1 MRSGGGGEE
10 ENLESLFKWKVIKPK
25 EVKIQSNQIK
35 ERKEKVK
42 QEQMQNQC
50 REAITP
56 SITKLLLSKFQF
68 KGKEKNVK
76 KVAEKEETSTSSCS
90 GWRGPRISASEV
102 PQTRTVKARKSKV
115 CLNSMIHF
123 HLLSY
128 FKIY

>member
-1 MRSGGGGEE
+1 M
-10 ENLESLFKWKVIKPK
+10 
-25 EVKIQSNQIK
+25 
-35 ERKEKVK
+35 K

-76 KVAEKEETSTSSCS
+76 KVAEKEETSISSCS

-115 CLNSMIHF
+115 CLNSMIVF
-123 HLLSY
+123 HLLRY